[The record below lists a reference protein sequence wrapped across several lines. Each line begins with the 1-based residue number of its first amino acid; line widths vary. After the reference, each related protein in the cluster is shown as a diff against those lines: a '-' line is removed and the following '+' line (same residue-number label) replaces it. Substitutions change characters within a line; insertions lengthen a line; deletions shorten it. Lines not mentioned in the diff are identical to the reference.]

1 MESENLFKKVSC
13 IFDGSPILE
22 MAEDLSILLFIPFLD
37 KLLYP
42 LLGGYTPNMKNRI
55 AIGSVLCILMAT
67 SLTAMVYL
75 TGLHRGFPL
84 VTSSTD
90 GFSYGWYVPTVAIVS
105 AVILGLSE
113 ILIEVGGMTEHICVY
128 CAYT

>member
-1 MESENLFKKVSC
+1 MFKKVSC
-13 IFDGSPILE
+13 IFDGSPILQT
-22 MAEDLSILLFIPFLD
+22 AEDLSILIFIPLLD

-55 AIGSVLCILMAT
+55 AMGSVLCILVAAG
-67 SLTAMVYL
+67 LTAMMYL

-84 VTSSTD
+84 VTSSTN
-90 GFSYGWYVPTVAIVS
+90 FSYGWYVPTVAIAS

-113 ILIEVGGMTEHICVY
+113 ILIEVGGTYEHCVY
-128 CAYT
+128 SEISLI

>member
-1 MESENLFKKVSC
+1 
-13 IFDGSPILE
+13 

-55 AIGSVLCILMAT
+55 AIGSVLCILVAAG
-67 SLTAMVYL
+67 LTAMLYL
-75 TGLHRGFPL
+75 TRLHRGFLL
-84 VTSSTD
+84 VTSSTNR
-90 GFSYGWYVPTVAIVS
+90 FLYGWYVPTVAIAS

-113 ILIEVGGMTEHICVY
+113 ILIEVGGTREHIIVY
-128 CAYT
+128 TVHM